1 MIIDDKRIV
10 NNNRLLEL
18 DQAKGMAI
26 FLVIYTHCIQYICRG
41 DGFDN
46 IIYQGVYTFH
56 MPLFMIISGY
66 LFHSKMNVKIKSVF
80 ISQFKHLI
88 LPAVFLGGI
97 VTLLCGGNINI
108 VTLAKM
114 PLICW
119 FLGNLFAT
127 SIFYLIG
134 NRFIKD
140 IRITTVLLSIS
151 ILLIPESYGCYF
163 LKFFIPFF
171 GFGLCLKKYGLLE
184 IKIKRKVFLLFAL
197 VSLLICALV
206 WDKSYYVYIT
216 PPLMKISN
224 IIVHI
229 IRFVVGSLLSILI
242 ILGFRQ
248 MTLPVRINKLLSNLS
263 YNSMALYVC
272 HYIFL
277 TNISKYYYLQG
288 YKEYENDIISL
299 VSAILIT
306 CLLTYLINKIR
317 NNKTFSFI
325 VTGKI
330 NGGA

>member
-1 MIIDDKRIV
+1 MFVDDKRIV
-10 NNNRLLEL
+10 KNNRLLEL
-18 DQAKGMAI
+18 DQAKGVAI

-41 DGFDN
+41 DGFNN

-66 LFHSKMNVKIKSVF
+66 LFHSKMNVSIKGVI

-108 VTLAKM
+108 VTLARM

-127 SIFYLIG
+127 SIIYLIG
-134 NRFIKD
+134 NRLIKD

-151 ILLIPESYGCYF
+151 ILFIPESYGCYF

-171 GFGLCLKKYGLLE
+171 GLGLCLKKHGLLE
-184 IKIKRKVFLLFAL
+184 IKIKRKVFLVLAL
-197 VSLLICALV
+197 TSLLICALV

-216 PPLMKISN
+216 PPLAN
-224 IIVHI
+224 IYNIKVHV
-229 IRFVVGSLLSILI
+229 IRFLIGSLLSILI
-242 ILGFRQ
+242 IIGFKQ
-248 MTLPVRINKLLSNLS
+248 MTLPERINKLLSNLS

-277 TNISKYYYLQG
+277 TNITKYYYLQG
-288 YKEYENDIISL
+288 YKEYENDIISF

-306 CLLTYLINKIR
+306 CLLIYLINKIR